1 LRLGLDAT
9 AVSPAGKGI
18 SRVQRSLAETLARR
32 GAVDL
37 VAFVRPGIELAA
49 PTETVRARP
58 AVLWEQVGLA
68 RAGRRFDVVLTPTER
83 LPLVPGG
90 RFVVWLFETPERRMV
105 QTRGA
110 YRRGSDLV
118 TRALWRR
125 SLRRAAAVATGS
137 EATVRELEAAVPEL
151 RGRVRTIYPGLDE
164 RFQRDPPSL
173 QQTVARSGSRYV
185 FHLGSDDPRD
195 NTETVARAVALARER
210 LREPVRLVVGGSLG
224 GRRLDG
230 AELTGRVSDDELVR
244 LYRGAA
250 AYVDASLFEGF
261 GYQALEAMACGAP
274 FVGSNATSIPEVVGD
289 AGLLCDPRD
298 AEALAAALVRVLE
311 EPGLADEL
319 RRRGLERAAAFT
331 WDRTA
336 EAFECLLA
344 EVAAR

>member
-1 LRLGLDAT
+1 MRLGLDAT

-37 VAFVRPGIELAA
+37 VAFVRPGVELAA
-49 PTETVRARP
+49 PTEVVRARP

-90 RFVVWLFETPERRMV
+90 CFVVWLFELPGRRMA
-105 QTRGA
+105 QSRGA

-125 SLRRAAAVATGS
+125 SLRRAAAIATGS
-137 EATVRELEAAVPEL
+137 EATARELEAAMPEL
-151 RGRVRTIYPGLDE
+151 RGRVRTVYPGRDE
-164 RFQRDPPSL
+164 RFGPGPGAEG
-173 QQTVARSGSRYV
+173 ARYL

-195 NTETVARAVALARER
+195 NTETVVRAVALARER

-224 GRRLDG
+224 GRRFDG

-244 LYRGAA
+244 LYQGAA

-289 AGLLCDPRD
+289 AGLLCDPRN

-336 EAFECLLA
+336 EAFERLLA

>member
-37 VAFVRPGIELAA
+37 VALVRPGIELAA

-83 LPLVPGG
+83 LPLAPGG
-90 RFVVWLFETPERRMV
+90 RFVVWLFETPERRMA

-125 SLRRAAAVATGS
+125 SLRRAAAIATGS
-137 EATVRELEAAVPEL
+137 QATARELETAVPEL
-151 RGRVRTIYPGLDE
+151 RGRVRTVYPGRDE
-164 RFQRDPPSL
+164 RFGPG
-173 QQTVARSGSRYV
+173 AGAEGARYV

-195 NTETVARAVALARER
+195 NTETVVRAVALAQER
-210 LREPVRLVVGGSLG
+210 LREPVRLVVGGNL

-230 AELTGRVSDDELVR
+230 VETTGRVSDDELVR

-250 AYVDASLFEGF
+250 AYVDASLYEGF

-274 FVGSNATSIPEVVGD
+274 FVGSSATSIPEVVGE

-319 RRRGLERAAAFT
+319 RRRGLERAAEFT

-336 EAFECLLA
+336 EAFERLLA

>member
-32 GAVDL
+32 GVVDL
-37 VAFVRPGIELAA
+37 VAFVRPGVALAA
-49 PTETVRARP
+49 PTEVARARP

-68 RAGRRFDVVLTPTER
+68 RAGRRFDAVLTPTER
-83 LPLVPGG
+83 LPLAGGG
-90 RFVVWLFETPERRMV
+90 RFVVWLFETPERRMA

-110 YRRGSDLV
+110 YRLGSDLV

-125 SLRRAAAVATGS
+125 SLRRAAAVVAGS
-137 EATVRELEAAVPEL
+137 EATARELEAAVPEL
-151 RGRVRTIYPGLDE
+151 RGRVRTVYPGLDE
-164 RFQRDPPSL
+164 RFGPGPATL
-173 QQTVARSGSRYV
+173 QQSVARSGSRYV

-195 NTETVARAVALARER
+195 NTETVVRAVALAQER
-210 LREPVRLVVGGSLG
+210 LPEPIRFVVGGNL
-224 GRRLDG
+224 GRRLDE

-250 AYVDASLFEGF
+250 VYVDASLFEGF

-319 RRRGLERAAAFT
+319 RRRGLERAAGFT

-336 EAFECLLA
+336 EAFERLLA
-344 EVAAR
+344 EVAR

>member
-1 LRLGLDAT
+1 MRLGLDAT

-32 GAVDL
+32 GVVDV
-37 VAFVRPGIELAA
+37 VALVRPGVELAA
-49 PTETVRARP
+49 PTEVVRMRP
-58 AVLWEQVGLA
+58 AVMWEQAGLA
-68 RAGRRFDVVLTPTER
+68 RAARRFDVVLTPTER
-83 LPLVPGG
+83 LPLAGGG
-90 RFVVWLFETPERRMV
+90 RFVVWLFETPERRMA
-105 QTRGA
+105 QSRGA

-125 SLRRAAAVATGS
+125 SLRRAVAVATGS
-137 EATVRELEAAVPEL
+137 EATAREVEAAVPEL
-151 RGRVRTIYPGLDE
+151 RGRVRTIHPGLDE
-164 RFQRDPPSL
+164 RFGPGPS
-173 QQTVARSGSRYV
+173 AEGARYV

-195 NTETVARAVALARER
+195 NTETVLRAVALARER
-210 LREPVRLVVGGSLG
+210 LREPVRLVVGGSVG
-224 GRRLDG
+224 GRRLEG
-230 AELTGRVSDDELVR
+230 AESTGRVSDGELVR

-298 AEALAAALVRVLE
+298 ADALADALVRVLE
-311 EPGLADEL
+311 EPGLAEEL

-336 EAFECLLA
+336 EAFERLLT
-344 EVAAR
+344 EVAR

>member
-1 LRLGLDAT
+1 MA
-9 AVSPAGKGI
+9 
-18 SRVQRSLAETLARR
+18 
-32 GAVDL
+32 
-37 VAFVRPGIELAA
+37 
-49 PTETVRARP
+49 
-58 AVLWEQVGLA
+58 
-68 RAGRRFDVVLTPTER
+68 
-83 LPLVPGG
+83 
-90 RFVVWLFETPERRMV
+90 

-118 TRALWRR
+118 TSALWRR
-125 SLRRAAAVATGS
+125 SLRRAAAIATGS
-137 EATVRELEAAVPEL
+137 EATASELEAAVPEL
-151 RGRVRTIYPGLDE
+151 RGRVRTVYPGLDE
-164 RFQRDPPSL
+164 RFGPGPG
-173 QQTVARSGSRYV
+173 AEGARYV

-195 NTETVARAVALARER
+195 NTETVVRAVALARER

-224 GRRLDG
+224 RRLEG
-230 AELTGRVSDDELVR
+230 AEVTGRVSDDELVR

-274 FVGSNATSIPEVVGD
+274 FVGSSSTSIPEVVGD
-289 AGLLCDPRD
+289 AGLLCDPRHAD
-298 AEALAAALVRVLE
+298 ALAAALVRVLE

-336 EAFECLLA
+336 EAFERLVA

>member
-1 LRLGLDAT
+1 MRLGLDAT

-37 VAFVRPGIELAA
+37 VALVRPGIELAA

-90 RFVVWLFETPERRMV
+90 RFVVWLFETPERRMA

-110 YRRGSDLV
+110 YGRGSDLV
-118 TRALWRR
+118 TRGLWRR
-125 SLRRAAAVATGS
+125 SLRRAAAIATGS
-137 EATVRELEAAVPEL
+137 QATARELETAVPEL
-151 RGRVRTIYPGLDE
+151 RGRVRTVYPGLDE
-164 RFQRDPPSL
+164 RFGPG
-173 QQTVARSGSRYV
+173 AGAEGARYV

-210 LREPVRLVVGGSLG
+210 LREPVRLLVGGSLG
-224 GRRLDG
+224 GRRFEG
-230 AELTGRVSDDELVR
+230 AEPTGRVSDDELVR

-274 FVGSNATSIPEVVGD
+274 FVGSSATSIPEVVGE

-298 AEALAAALVRVLE
+298 TEALAAALVRVLE
-311 EPGLADEL
+311 EPGLAEEL
-319 RRRGLERAAAFT
+319 RRRGLERAAEFT
-331 WDRTA
+331 CDRTA
-336 EAFECLLA
+336 EAFERLLA

>member
-9 AVSPAGKGI
+9 AVSAAGKGI

-32 GAVDL
+32 GVVDV
-37 VAFVRPGIELAA
+37 VALVRPGVELAA
-49 PTETVRARP
+49 RSEVVRSRP
-58 AVLWEQVGLA
+58 AVVWEQVGLA
-68 RAGRRFDVVLTPTER
+68 RAARRFDVVLTPTER
-83 LPLVPGG
+83 LPVAGGG
-90 RFVVWLFETPERRMV
+90 RFVVWLFETPLRRMA
-105 QTRGA
+105 QSRGA
-110 YRRGSDLV
+110 YQRGSDLV

-137 EATVRELEAAVPEL
+137 EATARELEAAVPEL

-164 RFQRDPPSL
+164 RFAPGPG
-173 QQTVARSGSRYV
+173 AEGARYV

-195 NTETVARAVALARER
+195 NTETVVRAVARARER
-210 LREPVRLVVGGSLG
+210 LREPVRLVVGGALG
-224 GRRLDG
+224 GRRFEG
-230 AELTGRVSDDELVR
+230 AESTGRVSDDELVR

-289 AGLLCDPRD
+289 AGLLADPRD
-298 AEALAAALVRVLE
+298 AEALADALVRALE

-319 RRRGLERAAAFT
+319 RRRGRERAATFT

-336 EAFECLLA
+336 EEFERLLA